1 METIIS
7 HLKSPVK
14 IHLKNET
21 LQEGLDRVDLY
32 HMCCLLLSRFYDR
45 EMKPMIDSYDWNSII
60 VKVSKNCDK
69 NMPLALETAVLLLP
83 DFMAC
88 AKEVNK
94 SGMVKFIFSVYL
106 PQYLTDKIN
115 LYRSLKLLRLVAIN
129 DKSVLPGREKNISMV
144 ILNCP
149 AYIIMIQSIL

>member
-1 METIIS
+1 
-7 HLKSPVK
+7 
-14 IHLKNET
+14 
-21 LQEGLDRVDLY
+21 
-32 HMCCLLLSRFYDR
+32 
-45 EMKPMIDSYDWNSII
+45 
-60 VKVSKNCDK
+60 
-69 NMPLALETAVLLLP
+69 
-83 DFMAC
+83 MAC